1 MLYSTFIQPFYSL
14 VPFISIADLVQ
25 RFNESTQLALPGLT
39 CSPEHTRSAGGS
51 RRQSPRQYPS
61 HDISDSD
68 HSSRNRPRLRRG
80 KTEQPSHRQRDAS
93 RPGLMSD
100 GDRSYAT
107 NASRISSSSHLH
119 RSVGESKNNDY
130 PTVRPSMGSR
140 APSYTSNIP
149 PRSGRA
155 SPKLRYPVVT
165 HVQSLFDLEEGKPR
179 VAGKG
184 KSPRRPESTTPIVGK
199 NVGRRSQSGTSRVNS
214 IARHFDRL
222 SREAEK
228 ERQKRIS
235 VVRGKRAR
243 PVSVTKAKVQVFDN
257 LRDAFKDEFDTDS
270 SEADNEEDE
279 LGSDDSLGSADEP
292 ISRTKA
298 ESFSNNSSPTRP
310 IGSSVPMAT
319 SPSLLPEASLSKDD
333 LVTMSPPI
341 ASETTTS
348 ILSDS
353 KSEKSFTD
361 RLKIELPSFETSA
374 PLPSHPA
381 TPQVHTDTTTADEAL
396 GAVSASQTSD
406 VETST
411 ANEKSSLLKSL
422 SGLWA
427 FRAAD
432 FAPLEYPL

>member
-1 MLYSTFIQPFYSL
+1 
-14 VPFISIADLVQ
+14 
-25 RFNESTQLALPGLT
+25 
-39 CSPEHTRSAGGS
+39 
-51 RRQSPRQYPS
+51 
-61 HDISDSD
+61 
-68 HSSRNRPRLRRG
+68 
-80 KTEQPSHRQRDAS
+80 
-93 RPGLMSD
+93 MSD

-107 NASRISSSSHLH
+107 NASRISSSYLH
-119 RSVGESKNNDY
+119 KPAGESKNNDY
-130 PTVRPSMGSR
+130 LTARPSMGSR
-140 APSYTSNIP
+140 APSYTNKVS
-149 PRSGRA
+149 PRSGKA
-155 SPKLRYPVVT
+155 SPKLRHPVMT
-165 HVQSLFDLEEGKPR
+165 PIQSLFSLEEGKPR
-179 VAGKG
+179 IAGKC
-184 KSPRRPESTTPIVGK
+184 KSPRYPESDRSTPIASK
-199 NVGRRSQSGTSRVNS
+199 NSGRHSQGGTSRVIS
-214 IARHFDRL
+214 IARHLDRL

-257 LRDAFKDEFDTDS
+257 LRDAFRDEFDTDS

-279 LGSDDSLGSADEP
+279 LGSDDSLGSADELIP
-292 ISRTKA
+292 KA
-298 ESFSNNSSPTRP
+298 EPFSNKSSLTGPA
-310 IGSSVPMAT
+310 GSSSVPVAT
-319 SPSLLPEASLSKDD
+319 FPSPLTETSVMKDD
-333 LVTMSPPI
+333 LSTSNPLI
-341 ASETTTS
+341 ASATTPS
-348 ILSDS
+348 IPSDS

-406 VETST
+406 IETST

-422 SGLWA
+422 SGFWA